1 MRSRNSNYNP
11 KVLIII
17 VLVLISLIFI
27 LRGASITGRYIPI
40 FENPISIL
48 GNLFLSFYL
57 IIIIEFIITYCFL
70 RSADL
75 NKKDLFIS
83 GALVNLS
90 TFPLTQTIAY
100 FILAFFYQYFP
111 FYGFFIVAVMGGIE
125 WILYRLEF
133 QKLVGKKSLSQIIS
147 SKKILLISIITNLGS
162 GFVVYLYPSIM
173 ILLYS

>member
-11 KVLIII
+11 KISIIM

-27 LRGASITGRYIPI
+27 LLGAFDIGRYIPI

-57 IIIIEFIITYCFL
+57 IIIIEFIINYCFL

-75 NKKDLFIS
+75 IKKDLFIS

-133 QKLVGKKSLSQIIS
+133 QKLVGNKSLSKKIS
-147 SKKILLISIITNLGS
+147 SQKTLLISIITNLGS
-162 GFVVYLYPSIM
+162 GLIYYIYPSIL
-173 ILLYS
+173 ILL